1 MNTPLRIAVITA
13 SVREGRGGP
22 IFGSWMAEQAEAY
35 GGLDVELIDLADH
48 EIPLSLPAESPK
60 AAGDDYPRP
69 DGQRDLTEALEAAD
83 GFVVVTP
90 EYNHSYPAS
99 LKSALD
105 WHFTQWQAKP
115 VALVSYG
122 GDSGGRHAALHLE
135 NVLTEL
141 HAHPAPGA
149 SRLPALLGAPRRERS
164 PQRPGLGRLRQGHAR
179 PALLV
184 GRGPADRAWL
194 RALPRMRRRRPGSQL
209 AAGALDRVRPGLS
222 ADVRRRPSP

>member
-22 IFGSWMAEQAEAY
+22 IFGSWVAEQAEAY

-141 HAHPAPGA
+141 HAHPLQARLAFPRYWERLDENGRPNDPDSAIYAKGMLAQLFWWAEALRTARGYAPY
-149 SRLPALLGAPRRERS
+149 
-164 PQRPGLGRLRQGHAR
+164 PG
-179 PALLV
+179 
-184 GRGPADRAWL
+184 
-194 RALPRMRRRRPGSQL
+194 
-209 AAGALDRVRPGLS
+209 
-222 ADVRRRPSP
+222 

>member
-1 MNTPLRIAVITA
+1 
-13 SVREGRGGP
+13 
-22 IFGSWMAEQAEAY
+22 MAEQAEAY
-35 GGLDVELIDLADH
+35 GGLQVELIDLADH

-69 DGQRDLTEALEAAD
+69 EGQADLTDALAAAE
-83 GFVVVTP
+83 GFIIVTP

-141 HAHPAPGA
+141 HAHPLQARLA
-149 SRLPALLGAPRRERS
+149 FSRYWEHLDENG
-164 PQRPGLGRLRQGHAR
+164 RPNDPESAVYAKGMLAQLTWWAE
-179 PALLV
+179 A
-184 GRGPADRAWL
+184 L
-194 RALPRMRRRRPGSQL
+194 RAARGDAPYPG
-209 AAGALDRVRPGLS
+209 
-222 ADVRRRPSP
+222 

>member
-1 MNTPLRIAVITA
+1 MNESLRIAVILA

-60 AAGDDYPRP
+60 AAGANYPRP
-69 DGQRDLTEALEAAD
+69 DGQSDLTEALEAAD
-83 GFVVVTP
+83 GFVIVTP

-135 NVLTEL
+135 NVLIEL
-141 HAHPAPGA
+141 HAHPLQA
-149 SRLPALLGAPRRERS
+149 RLAFPRYWERLDENG
-164 PQRPGLGRLRQGHAR
+164 RPDDPDSAVYAKAMLA
-179 PALLV
+179 
-184 GRGPADRAWL
+184 
-194 RALPRMRRRRPGSQL
+194 QL
-209 AAGALDRVRPGLS
+209 AWWAEALRTARSAVSYPG
-222 ADVRRRPSP
+222 

>member
-1 MNTPLRIAVITA
+1 MTQPLRIAVILA

-35 GGLDVELIDLADH
+35 GGLQVELIDLADH

-69 DGQRDLTEALEAAD
+69 EGQADLTDALAAAE
-83 GFVVVTP
+83 GFIIVTP

-141 HAHPAPGA
+141 HAHPLQARLA
-149 SRLPALLGAPRRERS
+149 FSRYWEHLDENG
-164 PQRPGLGRLRQGHAR
+164 RPNDPESAVYAKGMLAQLTWWAE
-179 PALLV
+179 A
-184 GRGPADRAWL
+184 L
-194 RALPRMRRRRPGSQL
+194 RAARGDAPYPG
-209 AAGALDRVRPGLS
+209 
-222 ADVRRRPSP
+222 